1 MIKNYLD
8 LDGGNDGIHGLK
20 KRICTA
26 LGNTNLDGYY

>member
-26 LGNTNLDGYY
+26 LDANLDGYY